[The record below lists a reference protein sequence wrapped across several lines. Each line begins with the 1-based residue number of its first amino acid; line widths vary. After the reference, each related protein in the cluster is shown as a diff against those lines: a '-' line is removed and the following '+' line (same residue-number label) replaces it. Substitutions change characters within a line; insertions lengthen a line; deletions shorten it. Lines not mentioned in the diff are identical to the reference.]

1 MRTQPIYS
9 LVLNDDGRMLLQPTH
24 FTWDES
30 GQTHTALWR
39 AAVSPQPASLE
50 VADDTLSADKAYKL
64 LQSGACLLW
73 RGDFHNGRQ
82 LLQAL
87 GRRLD
92 KKPRVKTPKAKSA
105 AASTDKATIA
115 YEAFKQHRAN
125 QARRHNMLAR
135 VLLQFEPD
143 YSLALRRAPNA
154 QRALTEAWGEP
165 VGAACIASFKDLQ
178 GMVGAHEWRK
188 KGVDI
193 PFLGGRI
200 HPHYAVYSPL
210 RGEYIDLIAT
220 APLPSGAQAL
230 AFDIGTGSGVIAAVL
245 AKRGVRRV
253 VATDLEPRAITCAT
267 DNLQRLKLA
276 GQVEVVAADLFPI
289 GQAPLIVCNPPW
301 LPTPVSN
308 TIERAVYDPDSAMLR
323 GFLSGLGAHLT
334 PEGEGWLILSDLAE
348 HLGLRTRDELM
359 GWIAA
364 AGLRVV
370 KRHDTRP
377 THPKSKDAT
386 DPLFIARSQ
395 EVTSLWRLAH
405 SA

>member
-1 MRTQPIYS
+1 
-9 LVLNDDGRMLLQPTH
+9 MLLQPTL

-39 AAVSPQPASLE
+39 ASVSPQPTSLDI
-50 VADDTLSADKAYKL
+50 ADDTLSADKAYKL
-64 LQSGACLLW
+64 LTGGACLLW

-92 KKPRVKTPKAKSA
+92 KKPRVQTPKTKTNIKTIA
-105 AASTDKATIA
+105 AAPSADTTAATR
-115 YEAFKQHRAN
+115 EAFNQHRAD
-125 QARRHNMLAR
+125 QARRHNLLAR
-135 VLLQFEPD
+135 LLLQFEPD

-154 QRALTEAWGEP
+154 QQALTQAWGAP
-165 VGAACIASFKDLQ
+165 NGQAHIMSFKDLQ
-178 GMVGAHEWRK
+178 GMIGAYEWRK
-188 KGVDI
+188 KGVHI
-193 PFLGGRI
+193 PCLDGRI

-210 RGEYIDLIAT
+210 RGEYIDLIAN
-220 APLPSGAQAL
+220 APLPPKASAL

-253 VATDLEPRAITCAT
+253 VATDLEPRALACAA
-267 DNLQRLKLA
+267 DNLQRLGLA
-276 GQVEVVAADLFPI
+276 SQVDVVEADLFPQ

-308 TIERAVYDPDSAMLR
+308 AIERAVYDPDSAMLR

-359 GWIAA
+359 GWIGA
-364 AGLRVV
+364 AGLRVI

-377 THPKSKDAT
+377 THPKSKDPT
-386 DPLFIARSQ
+386 DPLFVARSQ
-395 EVTSLWRLAH
+395 EVTSLWRLATINDPP
-405 SA
+405 ATEA